1 MKAATTYGPRIPL
14 NWMRM
19 GLVLLAFAGLGC
31 LMNEAAHAQDATAK
45 GQEAS
50 GKPQTAPA
58 KSDSAQS
65 EEIEAPAATLP
76 ATSTPEERDREAWAI
91 LTDAAGDANRTQ
103 TRLQALAALGLLR
116 SPRSSKM
123 IAAAMT
129 EPDLDVRTAAV
140 LAAGQTKDRNLTD
153 RKSTRLNSSHL
164 GISYA

>member
-31 LMNEAAHAQDATAK
+31 LMNKAAHAQDATAK
-45 GQEAS
+45 GQGSSGKAQDAS

-58 KSDSAQS
+58 KPDSAQS
-65 EEIEAPAATLP
+65 EEVEAPAATLP

-103 TRLQALAALGLLR
+103 TRLQAMAALGLPR
-116 SPRSSKM
+116 WPRSSKM

-129 EPDLDVRTAAV
+129 EPDLDVRTAAMT
-140 LAAGQTKDRNLTD
+140 LWKMNDRSGEDILM
-153 RKSTRLNSSHL
+153 
-164 GISYA
+164 